1 MSYKIINFLFQVIA
15 VKQYLIFSGMFFLLT
30 AFVMIVLNAQLM
42 PPACPGM
49 IPLELAFS
57 PSVFGDIV
65 SKCGAEGVKA
75 HIVMIWVDYIFIL
88 GYAGFMANLLGS
100 LVKHIDYSKALM
112 IFSLPVLAGVLD
124 VFENTLLLI
133 QLSNYETLNSV
144 LILTAST
151 AALIKFILI
160 AASII
165 AILYY
170 LYMQISGKETR

>member
-1 MSYKIINFLFQVIA
+1 M
-15 VKQYLIFSGMFFLLT
+15 LT